1 MRILDKSGLTR
12 TQQGKALVLTVH
24 GFNEEIKMEDV
35 GKLPHTDIAK
45 LYTVRYAWSTG
56 TDFGLALVILQTA
69 SYKIRIKDL
78 QHLQKFMIACEMARW
93 ICRLL

>member
-1 MRILDKSGLTR
+1 MRILDKSGLIR

-45 LYTVRYAWSTG
+45 LYTVQYAWSTS
-56 TDFGLALVILQTA
+56 TDLGLALVTLQTA
-69 SYKIRIKDL
+69 FCMIWTKDL
-78 QHLQKFMIACEMARW
+78 QHLQIIGYEVA
-93 ICRLL
+93 

>member
-45 LYTVRYAWSTG
+45 LYTVWCAWSTCIDLG
-56 TDFGLALVILQTA
+56 RALVISQTA
-69 SYKIRIKDL
+69 SCMIRTKDL
-78 QHLQKFMIACEMARW
+78 QHLPEVVTG
-93 ICRLL
+93 

>member
-35 GKLPHTDIAK
+35 SKLPHTDIAK
-45 LYTVRYAWSTG
+45 LYTVRCAWSTS
-56 TDFGLALVILQTA
+56 TDVGLALVILQTA
-69 SYKIRIKDL
+69 SCMIRTKDL
-78 QHLQKFMIACEMARW
+78 QHLQAVFTGSEVAR
-93 ICRLL
+93 